1 MIQATG
7 HKLKIILKIGLE
19 NEWVNTVDDLVTV
32 TKKMYIICRKFCVFF
47 VLFMLNQEKN
57 QAALEKNLIA
67 TESAAFS
74 FSVNLDFNNTFSL

>member
-1 MIQATG
+1 MNGLTQLMIQSLLR
-7 HKLKIILKIGLE
+7 KRCILYVE
-19 NEWVNTVDDLVTV
+19 SSVA
-32 TKKMYIICRKFCVFF
+32 FF

-57 QAALEKNLIA
+57 QAALEKNSIA

>member
-1 MIQATG
+1 MNGLTQLMIQSLLR
-7 HKLKIILKIGLE
+7 KRCILYVE
-19 NEWVNTVDDLVTV
+19 SSV
-32 TKKMYIICRKFCVFF
+32 FFF

-57 QAALEKNLIA
+57 QAALEKNPIA

>member
-7 HKLKIILKIGLE
+7 QKLKIILKIGLE

-47 VLFMLNQEKN
+47 CFVHV
-57 QAALEKNLIA
+57 
-67 TESAAFS
+67 ESGKKS
-74 FSVNLDFNNTFSL
+74 SCIRKKPYRY